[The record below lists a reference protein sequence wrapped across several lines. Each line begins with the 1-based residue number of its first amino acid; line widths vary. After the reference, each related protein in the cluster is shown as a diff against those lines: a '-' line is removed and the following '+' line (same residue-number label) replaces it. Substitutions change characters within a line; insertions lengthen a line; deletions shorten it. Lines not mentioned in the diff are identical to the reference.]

1 MFDFF
6 WGVKEVKEGREGK
19 DKCFGRPRCMHC
31 YCTLLLY
38 FFFVVKE
45 TGDKEI
51 RQLLQSIILFTF
63 TTFPLYYFLLL
74 YSFTLPVFYS
84 SCS

>member
-6 WGVKEVKEGREGK
+6 GELKKLEKLKTNVLV
-19 DKCFGRPRCMHC
+19 DHVACIAIVLYCF
-31 YCTLLLY
+31 TTFLLN

-51 RQLLQSIILFTF
+51 RQMLWST
-63 TTFPLYYFLLL
+63 LLL
-74 YSFTLPVFYS
+74 G
-84 SCS
+84 

>member
-51 RQLLQSIILFTF
+51 RQMLWST
-63 TTFPLYYFLLL
+63 LLL
-74 YSFTLPVFYS
+74 VALVLSFHSLSHPSHAPFTA
-84 SCS
+84 